1 MVEVSSA
8 SLDIE
13 LLRSFQAVAQQGSL
27 AGAATQ
33 RHRTVSAISMQIK
46 RLESV
51 LDTRL
56 LSRGARGMTLTPTGE
71 SLLREVRELLRQH
84 DALMARF
91 TGRGLSGK
99 VLFGMPED
107 YASAM
112 VGDVLPEFL
121 AQHPD
126 VLLETVTAPSGELA
140 HLVET
145 GELAMAVMLDRP
157 HRLQG
162 GEPLWTTSPVWVTG
176 REARTSEALD
186 QALPLA
192 LHTEQCPYRALALEA
207 LERCHRPWYP
217 VFTSSSIHAVETAVA
232 AGLAISVLDRER
244 VTSAMRVLGE
254 EDGLPALSA
263 CEARLYFA
271 ERIHRDSRQAVEAL
285 ATMLRERLFQRG
297 PWHGNR

>member
-8 SLDIE
+8 ALDIE

-33 RHRTVSAISMQIK
+33 RHRTVSALSMQIK
-46 RLESV
+46 RLERV

-56 LSRGARGMTLTPTGE
+56 MVRGARGVSLTPAGE
-71 SLLREVRELLRQH
+71 SLLREVRALLRQH

-91 TGRGLSGK
+91 TGRGLSGR

-112 VGDVLPEFL
+112 VGEVLPEFL

-140 HLVET
+140 RLIEA
-145 GELAMAVMLDRP
+145 GELAMAIMLDRP

-162 GEPLWTTSPVWVTG
+162 GEPLWKTSPVWVAG
-176 REARTSEALD
+176 REVRMNEVAD

-207 LERCHRPWYP
+207 LERCQRAWYP

-232 AGLAISVLDRER
+232 SGLAISVLDRER
-244 VTSAMRVLGE
+244 VSTAMRILGE
-254 EDGLPALSA
+254 AEGLPPLSS
-263 CEARLYFA
+263 CEAGLYFSK
-271 ERIHRDSRQAVEAL
+271 RINRDSRQAVDAL
-285 ATMLRERLFQRG
+285 ATMLRDRLIKRG
-297 PWHGNR
+297 PWHGDR